1 MGGAQPQAADAATL
15 EPQIEGLRPSDVI
28 LSIADLEQ
36 MALSHNPTIAAAARQ
51 IQALRGKYIQQ
62 GLYPNPVIGYI
73 GEEIGIE
80 GRPGQQGVSIG
91 QQVVTAG
98 KLDLNRAV
106 VSHEIAAAQQDLEIQ
121 RGRVINDVRAAA
133 YQVLTAQR
141 TIALSEQLVR
151 IGQEG
156 QDVAQEL
163 LKAREVSQVDLL
175 RARVES
181 NSAKILLANAQ
192 RFSGCLANLA
202 SVVGIPDMQPAVLQD
217 NLAEGPPALT
227 WDGSLA
233 RLLGSSPELAR
244 SLAGVERAQCELA
257 RQYAGRVP
265 DISLSAGVR
274 YAFGAED
281 TIATVGLGVPL
292 QIFDRNQGNILR
304 ARGNSPPRVRKF
316 AESS

>member
-1 MGGAQPQAADAATL
+1 M
-15 EPQIEGLRPSDVI
+15 
-28 LSIADLEQ
+28 
-36 MALSHNPTIAAAARQ
+36 
-51 IQALRGKYIQQ
+51 
-62 GLYPNPVIGYI
+62 
-73 GEEIGIE
+73 
-80 GRPGQQGVSIG
+80 
-91 QQVVTAG
+91 
-98 KLDLNRAV
+98 
-106 VSHEIAAAQQDLEIQ
+106 
-121 RGRVINDVRAAA
+121 
-133 YQVLTAQR
+133 LTAQR

-175 RARVES
+175 QARIES
-181 NSAKILLANAQ
+181 NSAKILLANARNDFQ
-192 RFSGCLANLA
+192 GAWRNLA

-304 ARGNSPPRVRKF
+304 AQGELAAARQEVRRIELALQQRLASAFQTYANAHQQVQRYETAILPDAKESLSLIQQGYRQGEFGYLELLTAQRTYFRVNVDYVTALR
-316 AESS
+316 ELWVSSTRIEGLLLSGALQAPGQ